1 MQDDLLVARLDERV
15 QALHHRMDALDALV
29 TNGFSR
35 LEERLDRGY
44 VTNRQLALMLQGYVT
59 ERSLAKAMLAV
70 VGGTAVATISAIL
83 GWLQL
88 KGP

>member
-15 QALHHRMDALDALV
+15 QALHHRMDALEALV

-70 VGGTAVATISAIL
+70 IAGTAMAVISAVL
-83 GWLQL
+83 GWLQI